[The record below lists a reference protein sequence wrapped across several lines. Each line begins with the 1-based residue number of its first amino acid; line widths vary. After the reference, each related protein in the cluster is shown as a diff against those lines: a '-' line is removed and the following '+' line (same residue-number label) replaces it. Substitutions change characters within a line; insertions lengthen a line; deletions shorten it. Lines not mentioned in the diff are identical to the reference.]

1 MKVRKVP
8 REFVDSI
15 NPKLESQ
22 LLSCLH
28 TARQLGFSEIWISN
42 STKPERAIVSNT
54 SFSNLIRTYKRLDI
68 GLNHESR
75 EEMIS
80 ILRQQRRIFPIISI
94 TCINPEIAAWAAQDN
109 RVDILKFPTFQI
121 RQLMTRSVAKLMIK
135 FQKLLEIP
143 LSELYSLP
151 ERQQI
156 PAFRQT
162 QSALKIASHKKVPIL
177 LSSGSSRADQMR
189 SPQELVSLGQILLA
203 ESVMSLDSLSLVP
216 QRLIQQNLLKISP
229 NYITPGVFKITDTP
243 DTKEEEE

>member
-1 MKVRKVP
+1 MP

-22 LLSCLH
+22 LLLCLQ

-42 STKPERAIVSNT
+42 PKKSERAIIRKT
-54 SFSNLIRTYKRLDI
+54 SFSNLIRTYKRLDL
-68 GLNHESR
+68 GLNQESR
-75 EEMIS
+75 EEMMS
-80 ILRQQRRIFPIISI
+80 ILRQQRRVFPIVSI
-94 TCINPEIAAWAAQDN
+94 TCFNPELAAWAAQDN

-121 RQLMTRSVAKLMIK
+121 GQLMTRSVAKLMIK
-135 FQKLLEIP
+135 FHKLLEVP

-156 PAFRQT
+156 SAFRQT
-162 QSALKIASHKKVPIL
+162 QSALRIASYKKVPII

-189 SPQELVSLGQILLA
+189 SPHELVSLGQILSA
-203 ESVMSLDSLSLVP
+203 DSVMSLDSLSLIP

-229 NYITPGVFKITDTP
+229 NYITPGVFKITNTP
-243 DTKEEEE
+243 NTKEEEE